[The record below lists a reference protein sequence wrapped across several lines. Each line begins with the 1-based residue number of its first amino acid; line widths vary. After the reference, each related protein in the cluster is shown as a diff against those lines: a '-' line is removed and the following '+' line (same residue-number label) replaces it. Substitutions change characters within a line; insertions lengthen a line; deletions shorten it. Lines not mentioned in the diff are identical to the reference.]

1 MNLRKDHYRTSLAAV
16 KRSLRE
22 LVFSVIVC
30 TEKWDLSRRRRSP
43 RGRSRIPNHASFIRV
58 VGYLRFFPSRK
69 KGVGDV
75 SKTDPSNGL
84 SCDGSKSL
92 ILAAPRCTTCFH
104 NHS

>member
-1 MNLRKDHYRTSLAAV
+1 VNLRKDHYRTSLAAV

-58 VGYLRFFPSRK
+58 VGYLRFSPVKRGGREQDRPVKRSLLRRFKESHSRRPAMHNLFP
-69 KGVGDV
+69 
-75 SKTDPSNGL
+75 
-84 SCDGSKSL
+84 
-92 ILAAPRCTTCFH
+92 
-104 NHS
+104 

>member
-1 MNLRKDHYRTSLAAV
+1 VNLRKDHYRTSLAAV

-58 VGYLRFFPSRK
+58 VGYLRFSPSCK
-69 KGVGDV
+69 KGVGGREQDRPV
-75 SKTDPSNGL
+75 KR
-84 SCDGSKSL
+84 SL
-92 ILAAPRCTTCFH
+92 LRRFKESHSRRPAMH
-104 NHS
+104 NLFP